1 MSRTAFAHSLPTDRK
16 TSRTALLFLRSFLST
31 AFLALFLSRGSQ
43 PAIGNS
49 FDRLAV
55 RVLPT
60 PQPTSCCHQIRPPQ
74 PTPVHYS
81 ETQPCARQLR
91 LEAAMLYSRLLLLLR
106 HTQTRVG
113 EAPRRAP
120 DLPAPGTAIK
130 ICSACHGPGHWAREC
145 PAEGRAGRSGE
156 PWHSNTV
163 PPDPCWACPG
173 EYHWAH
179 QCEKSLARRA
189 AGQFVLCGKDDH
201 WFKKCELYNPAIHRS
216 KQKNPGRPGTG
227 PQRSNATWCLRHGQT
242 GHSNAMCD
250 ISSAPILLPPE
261 ELKEQFETSACGAIC
276 AVTQ

>member
-1 MSRTAFAHSLPTDRK
+1 MLPPNASAATNSSSLLGNTAVRAP
-16 TSRTALLFLRSFLST
+16 AAARSSD
-31 AFLALFLSRGSQ
+31 ALFPPPPPPPTHTNL
-43 PAIGNS
+43 IS
-49 FDRLAV
+49 F
-55 RVLPT
+55 
-60 PQPTSCCHQIRPPQ
+60 SPPKTC
-74 PTPVHYS
+74 PPI
-81 ETQPCARQLR
+81 
-91 LEAAMLYSRLLLLLR
+91 
-106 HTQTRVG
+106 G

-145 PAEGRAGRSGE
+145 PAEGRAGRGGE

-163 PPDPCWACPG
+163 PPDPFWACLG

-189 AGQFVLCGKDDH
+189 AGQCVLCGKDDH

-216 KQKNPGRPGTG
+216 KVKTPGRPGTG

-242 GHSNAMCD
+242 GHPTATCD

-261 ELKEQFETSACGAIC
+261 ELKEKFENVCLWCNLYGHTMIQCMRRSWQSKTTPRL
-276 AVTQ
+276 VS